1 MTNRFRIVS
10 DEEGARLDVFLA
22 DRLHLT
28 RSKVHNMVGLGCVRA
43 NGAIPKLS
51 LKVRRSMVIEGEVPE
66 DKPLELAPEEIPLT
80 VLYEDD
86 YLIAIDKPAG
96 MVVHPSAGH
105 SAGTLVNALL
115 AHLAGERVRSSEFGV
130 RKGGERVRSSEFGV
144 RKGEDT
150 VRSSPSS
157 RLCRDRSSGQAEF
170 GVRSAEPPPRLH
182 TPTIHPVSSQSQTI
196 TNYQLPVTVSHDPRS
211 AIRDPRSPFASQSQQ
226 ITTELPS
233 DVYRVTI
240 SPQPIKP
247 MEHSPNSELQTPNSQ
262 PVERS
267 AALRPGIVHR
277 LDKGT
282 TGVILVAKDGTT
294 QDQLSQ
300 LFKDRNVRK
309 TYRALVEG
317 TVERDHGTVEGNIGR
332 HPVDRKKMAVLK
344 AKGRTAATSYRVLNR
359 LKGFTYLE
367 AYPTTGRTHQ
377 IRVHLAHIGHAV
389 VGDETYGRSARK
401 LAPRPLLHAYRL
413 EFQHPRTHQNLVIEA
428 PVPEDIKEFLAGNEV
443 QA

>member
-51 LKVRRSMVIEGEVPE
+51 LKVRRSMIIEGEVPE
-66 DKPLELAPEEIPLT
+66 ERPLELAPEAIPLT
-80 VLYEDD
+80 VLYEDNF
-86 YLIAIDKPAG
+86 LIAIDKPAG

-115 AHLAGERVRSSEFGV
+115 AHLAG
-130 RKGGERVRSSEFGV
+130 
-144 RKGEDT
+144 DT
-150 VRSSPSS
+150 GTRIPDTASSPCPFTEAPSLRPSDPPNLHSS
-157 RLCRDRSSGQAEF
+157 HSRF
-170 GVRSAEPPPRLH
+170 
-182 TPTIHPVSSQSQTI
+182 TIHDSQS
-196 TNYQLPVTVSHDPRS
+196 PSH
-211 AIRDPRSPFASQSQQ
+211 
-226 ITTELPS
+226 
-233 DVYRVTI
+233 
-240 SPQPIKP
+240 
-247 MEHSPNSELQTPNSQ
+247 
-262 PVERS
+262 
-267 AALRPGIVHR
+267 RPGIVHR

-282 TGVILVAKDGTT
+282 TGVILVAKDSAT

-300 LFKDRNVRK
+300 LFKDRKVRK

-317 TVERDHGTVEGNIGR
+317 KVERDQGTVEGNIGR
-332 HPVDRKKMAVLK
+332 HPIDRKKMAVLK
-344 AKGRTAATSYRVLNR
+344 EKGRSAATSYRVLSR
-359 LKGFTYLE
+359 LKAFTYLE

-389 VGDETYGRSARK
+389 VGDEIYGRSARK
-401 LAPRPLLHAYRL
+401 LTPRPLLHAYRL
-413 EFQHPRTHQNLVIEA
+413 EFRHPRTHRNLVIEA
-428 PVPEDIKEFLAGNEV
+428 PVPEDMKEFLAGNEV